1 MAVEGFGAVD
11 RTILEQ
17 VLSSHLSILKEELRQ
32 ELRNLHIDVLR
43 QFHSLQDEQSSSMAA
58 FEERLG
64 GLVAENQAL
73 RAENDR
79 LRRVY

>member
-1 MAVEGFGAVD
+1 MGLERSV
-11 RTILEQ
+11 LEQ
-17 VLSSHLSILKEELRQ
+17 MLSSHMSGLKDELRQ
-32 ELRNLHIDVLR
+32 EIRNLHVDVLR
-43 QFHSLQDEQSSSMAA
+43 QFHSLQDEQAA
-58 FEERLG
+58 AMSGFEERLG

>member
-1 MAVEGFGAVD
+1 MFFFFRNFLLRFCSLSLSLASLS
-11 RTILEQ
+11 RT
-17 VLSSHLSILKEELRQ
+17 
-32 ELRNLHIDVLR
+32 
-43 QFHSLQDEQSSSMAA
+43 QDEQSTALSG